1 MINWNKFRK
10 KKLFD
15 NNSIENSWLLTG
27 KKEIELNDIDYELM
41 EEDEL

>member
-1 MINWNKFRK
+1 MIDWGKFRN

-15 NNSIENSWLLTG
+15 NNAIENSWFLTG
-27 KKEIELNDIDYELM
+27 KKEVELNVIDFDIM